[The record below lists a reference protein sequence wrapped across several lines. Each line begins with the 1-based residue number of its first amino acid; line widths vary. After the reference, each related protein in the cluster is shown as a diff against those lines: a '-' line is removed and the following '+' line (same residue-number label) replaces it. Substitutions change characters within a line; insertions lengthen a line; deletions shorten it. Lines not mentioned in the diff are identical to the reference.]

1 MVIYE
6 KKKDNKID
14 VIFII
19 AKSKLPEVIIF
30 LIPKKETAPKIGIES
45 KNVIFAASIL
55 LNFNS
60 LAAVI
65 AIPDL
70 LTPGINEKI
79 CNKLIKNIISS
90 GSLNFAVINISSILL
105 SFFFSF
111 ITIKYF
117 LRYIKEFNLN
127 IFVFYRILLGV
138 VLLYFSY
145 L

>member
-1 MVIYE
+1 MVINE

-14 VIFII
+14 AMFIT
-19 AKSKLPEVIIF
+19 AKFKLSEVIIF

-79 CNKLIKNIISS
+79 CNILIKNTDFTLKSS
-90 GSLNFAVINISSILL
+90 LI
-105 SFFFSF
+105 FFS
-111 ITIKYF
+111 
-117 LRYIKEFNLN
+117 NLN
-127 IFVFYRILLGV
+127 LSLK
-138 VLLYFSY
+138 
-145 L
+145 

>member
-1 MVIYE
+1 MVINE

-19 AKSKLPEVIIF
+19 AKLKLPEVIIF

-79 CNKLIKNIISS
+79 CNILIKNTDFTLKSS
-90 GSLNFAVINISSILL
+90 LI
-105 SFFFSF
+105 FFS
-111 ITIKYF
+111 
-117 LRYIKEFNLN
+117 NLN
-127 IFVFYRILLGV
+127 LSLK
-138 VLLYFSY
+138 
-145 L
+145 

>member
-1 MVIYE
+1 MVINE

-19 AKSKLPEVIIF
+19 AKSKLPEIIIF

-45 KNVIFAASIL
+45 KNVILAASTL
-55 LNFNS
+55 LNLSS

-79 CNKLIKNIISS
+79 CNILIKNTDFKLKSS
-90 GSLNFAVINISSILL
+90 LI
-105 SFFFSF
+105 FFS
-111 ITIKYF
+111 
-117 LRYIKEFNLN
+117 NLN
-127 IFVFYRILLGV
+127 LSLK
-138 VLLYFSY
+138 
-145 L
+145 

>member
-1 MVIYE
+1 MVINE

-19 AKSKLPEVIIF
+19 AKSNLPEVIIF

-45 KNVIFAASIL
+45 KNVIFAASTL

-79 CNKLIKNIISS
+79 CNIPIKNTDFKLKSS
-90 GSLNFAVINISSILL
+90 LI
-105 SFFFSF
+105 FFS
-111 ITIKYF
+111 
-117 LRYIKEFNLN
+117 NLN
-127 IFVFYRILLGV
+127 LSLK
-138 VLLYFSY
+138 
-145 L
+145 

>member
-1 MVIYE
+1 MVINE

-30 LIPKKETAPKIGIES
+30 LTPKKETAPKIGTES

-79 CNKLIKNIISS
+79 CNILIKTTEFKLKSLII
-90 GSLNFAVINISSILL
+90 
-105 SFFFSF
+105 FFS
-111 ITIKYF
+111 
-117 LRYIKEFNLN
+117 NLN
-127 IFVFYRILLGV
+127 LSLM
-138 VLLYFSY
+138 
-145 L
+145 